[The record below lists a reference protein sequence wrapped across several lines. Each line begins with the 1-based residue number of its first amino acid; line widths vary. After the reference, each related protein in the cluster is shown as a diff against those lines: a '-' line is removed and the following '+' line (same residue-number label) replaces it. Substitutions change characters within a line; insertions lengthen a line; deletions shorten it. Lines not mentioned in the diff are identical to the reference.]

1 MDAGQRSGVLEG
13 IARHDRPRGPIETV
27 PRVRVTEGEGVHG
40 DLRGALRPGKTGKR
54 QITVMET
61 ESWAA
66 AMADLGLELPWHMR
80 RVNLLVSGLRLPR
93 QPGAIIRIGETLR
106 IRINCE
112 CDPCSRMDEIA
123 PGLKAALLPDWR
135 GGVCG
140 KVISDGDIAIGDE
153 VRIET

>member
-1 MDAGQRSGVLEG
+1 MGTGRLEG
-13 IARHDRPRGPIETV
+13 IARHNRSRGPIETV
-27 PRVRVTEGEGVHG
+27 SRVRVTEGEGVHG
-40 DLRGALRPGKTGKR
+40 DIRGALRPGKTGKR
-54 QITVMET
+54 QITVMEA

-66 AMADLGLELPWHMR
+66 ANADLNSDLPWHVR
-80 RVNLLVSGLRLPR
+80 RANLLVHGLRLPR
-93 QPGAIIRIGETLR
+93 EAGAIICIGETLR
-106 IRINCE
+106 IRVNCE

-140 KVISDGDIAIGDE
+140 KVISDGEIAIGDE

>member
-1 MDAGQRSGVLEG
+1 MDAGHLQG
-13 IARHDRPRGPIETV
+13 IARHDRPRGPIETLS
-27 PRVRVTEGEGVHG
+27 RVQVTEGEGVHG

-54 QITVMET
+54 QITVMEA

-66 AMADLGLELPWHMR
+66 ALADLKIDLPWHVR
-80 RVNLLVSGLRLPR
+80 RANLLVSGLRLPR

-106 IRINCE
+106 IRITCE

-140 KVISDGDIAIGDE
+140 KVISDGAIAIGDE

>member
-1 MDAGQRSGVLEG
+1 MGAGLLQG

-27 PRVRVTEGEGVHG
+27 SRVRVTEGEGVHG
-40 DLRGALRPGKTGKR
+40 DLRGALRPGKSGKR
-54 QITVMET
+54 QITLMEA

-66 AMADLGLELPWHMR
+66 ALADLKIDLPWHVR
-80 RVNLLVSGLRLPR
+80 RANLLVSGLRLPR
-93 QPGAIIRIGETLR
+93 EPGAIIRIGATLR
-106 IRINCE
+106 IRVNCE